1 MIKLVWVPHVI
12 WVNVHN
18 GFKNGSCESFWRW
31 MSGERVMSFFWHE
44 NMFVVFVQ
52 HGVVTPSVRTYYI
65 DVSERFRSIKVECVF
80 FTVVLNLFVR
90 YAYSVRLSDLHKLQI
105 FMQWLQWYTLFA
117 YDRKLNTYTVKSSV
131 LHVQCH
137 LSIHHQDTRRA
148 IPSFQRNCQLSCQ
161 LYRHQCCP
169 GQLAVAPKDVQLSS
183 P

>member
-1 MIKLVWVPHVI
+1 MIKRCLGAACDLSQCSQWFQKRIMWVILALNEWRESHV
-12 WVNVHN
+12 
-18 GFKNGSCESFWRW
+18 
-31 MSGERVMSFFWHE
+31 FFWHE

-80 FTVVLNLFVR
+80 FTVALNLFVR

-148 IPSFQRNCQLSCQ
+148 IPSFQRNCRLSCQ

-169 GQLAVAPKDVQLSS
+169 GQLAVAPMDVQL
-183 P
+183 